1 VLRSQHRVYDGRGEF
16 FSTFDK
22 NKIMKNKP
30 IPYSKTLLGTI
41 LLIMSASS
49 FAATQSIPQYIPGA
63 AYHGGDQVQNIGKVY
78 ECKPWPCGKISIEP
92 ALLLF
97 YTNG

>member
-1 VLRSQHRVYDGRGEF
+1 
-16 FSTFDK
+16 
-22 NKIMKNKP
+22 MKNKP

-78 ECKPWPCGKISIEP
+78 ECKPWPCGES
-92 ALLLF
+92 LF
-97 YTNG
+97 LRKLVLAVVLSES